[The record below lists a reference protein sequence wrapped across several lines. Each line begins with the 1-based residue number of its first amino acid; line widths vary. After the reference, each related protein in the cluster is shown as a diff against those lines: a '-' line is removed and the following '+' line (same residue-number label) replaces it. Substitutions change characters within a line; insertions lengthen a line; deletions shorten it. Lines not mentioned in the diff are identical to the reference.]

1 MYDGDGD
8 DGGDGERPGLEP
20 ADGGV
25 DPSVPQP
32 LGAATAPRRTP
43 AALREELIRLRRV
56 IDRLEL
62 QFSSVAA
69 AFAATE
75 EKEWQGHVSPIQWIR
90 NQCGMTAAAAWKAIC
105 VGDQAP
111 ALPHSIKAVSE
122 VRIGFAHL
130 AVLAGTARALRE
142 SPTAAGFDEKPLL
155 DNAVAH
161 TLNRFRDDCAHVR
174 HAHDAQAFLAEQA
187 EDVEFRTLDARTGEE
202 GVEFLNGYFDRVGGA
217 TIRAA
222 LDVLARPAGN
232 HDARSRGR
240 RYADSLVELA
250 ERCLDAGALPRV
262 AGQRPH
268 LHVTTTVET
277 LAGTP
282 GAPAGV
288 LDGAGPIAGATVRRL
303 ACDASVTRVVMSPD
317 SVVLDVGRTRRL
329 PSVPTRRALYA
340 RESGCVWPG
349 CDRTAGWTA
358 AHHITHWA
366 QGGATE
372 LDNLVLICHR
382 HHWLVHEG
390 GWKLVRREDG
400 QMLAIAP
407 VAEVAWRARPPDDTP
422 IR

>member
-8 DGGDGERPGLEP
+8 DDGERQGLEQTGSGM
-20 ADGGV
+20 DG
-25 DPSVPQP
+25 SVAQP
-32 LGAATAPRRTP
+32 LGPASAPRRP
-43 AALREELIRLRRV
+43 PPALREELIRLRRV
-56 IDRLEL
+56 IDQLEL

-75 EKEWQGHVSPIQWIR
+75 ETEWQGHVSPIQWMR

-105 VGDQAP
+105 VGDQAA
-111 ALPHSIKAVSE
+111 ALPHSIGAVSE
-122 VRIGFAHL
+122 GRIGFAHL

-161 TLNRFRDDCAHVR
+161 NLNRFRDDCAHVR
-174 HAHDAQAFLAEQA
+174 HGHDAEAFLAEQA
-187 EDVEFRTLDARTGEE
+187 EDVEYRTLDARTGEE

-217 TIRAA
+217 TIRTA
-222 LDVLARPAGN
+222 LDVLARPAGS

-240 RYADSLVELA
+240 RYADALVELA
-250 ERCLDAGALPRV
+250 ERCLDAGVLPRV

-277 LAGTP
+277 LAAAP

-303 ACDASVTRVVMSPD
+303 ACDASVTRVVMGPD

-329 PSVPTRRALYA
+329 PSVPTRRGLYA
-340 RESGCVWPG
+340 RDSGCVWPC
-349 CDRTAGWTA
+349 CDRPAGWTA

-390 GWKLVRREDG
+390 GWKLVRGEDG
-400 QMLAIAP
+400 RMLAIAP
-407 VAEVAWRARPPDDTP
+407 VAEVACRARAPDDTP